1 LDDTKP
7 EPYKAF
13 LPFSVPACQKSTIFA
28 PFFDGATSIPNSCH
42 RCHQH
47 FYAQY
52 DRHDVHS
59 ILQAKIRCSELK
71 MLDESI
77 K

>member
-28 PFFDGATSIPNSCH
+28 PFFDGATSIPNSWH

-47 FYAQY
+47 FCAQY
-52 DRHDVHS
+52 DRHDVPI
-59 ILQAKIRCSELK
+59 ILQSKIRYSELSAS
-71 MLDESI
+71 DESM